1 MTLTESIDASAPGI
15 IAILRGV
22 QPDMV
27 LEIGAALLDCGIRI
41 IEVPLNSPQPL
52 LSIERLASRFGG
64 QALIG
69 AGTVLSPEQVHDVA
83 AAGGRLIVSPNM
95 DRAVVE
101 RTLQQGLES
110 LPGVMTATE
119 AFSALAAGARHL
131 KLFPASSVGPAHVRA
146 LRDVLPGDVRIW
158 AVGGAGAANLRD
170 WVAAGA
176 AGVGVGGALFTP
188 GTSTATLTQRAREL
202 VSGWM
207 QATHQQHKK

>member
-22 QPDMV
+22 QPEMV

-202 VSGWM
+202 VSAWM
-207 QATHQQHKK
+207 QATNQQHKK

>member
-1 MTLTESIDASAPGI
+1 MTLTESLDAGAPGI

-22 QPDMV
+22 QPDMA

-52 LSIERLASRFGG
+52 LSIERLAARFGE

-69 AGTVLSPEQVHDVA
+69 AGTVLSPAQVRDVA
-83 AAGGRLIVSPNM
+83 AAGGRLIVSPNV

-101 RTLQQGLES
+101 RALQQGLES

-119 AFSALAAGARHL
+119 AFAALAAGARHL
-131 KLFPASSVGPAHVRA
+131 KLFPASSLGAAHLRA
-146 LRDVLPGDVRIW
+146 LRDVLPGEVRVW

-176 AGVGVGGALFTP
+176 AGIGVGGALFTP

-202 VSGWM
+202 VSAWM
-207 QATHQQHKK
+207 HTTNQQHKN

>member
-1 MTLTESIDASAPGI
+1 MTLTESLDAGAPGI

-22 QPDMV
+22 QPDMA

-52 LSIERLASRFGG
+52 LSIERLAARFGE

-69 AGTVLSPEQVHDVA
+69 AGTVLSPAQVRDVA
-83 AAGGRLIVSPNM
+83 TAGGRLIVSPNV

-101 RTLQQGLES
+101 RALQQGLES

-119 AFSALAAGARHL
+119 AFAALAAGARHL
-131 KLFPASSVGPAHVRA
+131 KLFPASSLGAAHLRA
-146 LRDVLPGDVRIW
+146 LRDVLPGEVRVW
-158 AVGGAGAANLRD
+158 AVGGAGAANLHD

-176 AGVGVGGALFTP
+176 AGIGVGGALFTP
-188 GTSTATLTQRAREL
+188 GTSIAAVTQRAREL
-202 VSGWM
+202 VSAWM
-207 QATHQQHKK
+207 HTTNQQHKN